1 MICGEKMCK
10 LESKDIDYIFL
21 TIFIYRSAKKPG
33 EKRSKEDE
41 QTLLELSLAHR
52 CSQAKCQLPTNQLH

>member
-1 MICGEKMCK
+1 MICGEKTCNLKCK
-10 LESKDIDYIFL
+10 NINYFFL
-21 TIFIYRSAKKPG
+21 TIFIYRSAKKPD

-41 QTLLELSLAHR
+41 QTLVELSSAHR